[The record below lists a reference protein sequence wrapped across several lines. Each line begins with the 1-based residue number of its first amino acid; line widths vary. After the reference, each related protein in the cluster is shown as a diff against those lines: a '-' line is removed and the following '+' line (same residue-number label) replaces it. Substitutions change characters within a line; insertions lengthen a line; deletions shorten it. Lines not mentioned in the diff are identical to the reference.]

1 MIFGTFPLINRSFAN
16 FKRNM
21 DRNTIIGFILI
32 FAVIMVWNQFFF
44 QPEMEAA
51 KIKQHQ
57 QDSLKALTESIPNT
71 TIDSNSANQN
81 SKSAIADSSSIDSS
95 SISQTKEETRTLSN
109 DLVAIELSSKGAA
122 IKSVKLSK
130 YNRIF
135 KDQSGHDQ
143 KETLMMMNDKK
154 NVFEYLIPV
163 QGKVIS
169 TKDLIFQIRKSS
181 DQEIE
186 FETSLSPESKLVLSY
201 SLKEGHYILDHQIK
215 FEGKIP
221 DSSIAVIWNNY
232 LNHLEANSSYE
243 RNYSSVYFKER
254 DQDPDYCSCTKDD
267 KIVLQGKSVQWI
279 SHVNQFFNSSIIS
292 SADFVNAENETV
304 MLPQNADNLKLI
316 KTKFE
321 IPASQFSGGQT
332 NLQWYIGPNIYSNLK
347 NAAPNLES
355 IIPYGWSVFGTINR
369 YVIRPLFLFLENFI
383 GSKGILILLM
393 TLIVKIVVFPLGY
406 KMLQSQA
413 KMTALK
419 PEIDKIKAKYKDD
432 MQKQQMETMKIYNEF
447 GVNPLGGCFPLL
459 LQMPIWIALYR
470 FFPATIEFRQESFL
484 WATDLTSYD
493 VFATLPFSI
502 PMFGATVSLFAFLWM
517 LSTLVFTYYSSKSMD
532 FSSNPAMLYMQY
544 LMPVMFWVMFNKTAA
559 GLTVYMFFSN
569 LLNIAQTILGKN
581 FLFDTEKIRAK
592 LELNK
597 SKPKK
602 QGGFR
607 DRFESLM
614 KEQQRIQQEKLK
626 KK

>member
-186 FETSLSPESKLVLSY
+186 FETSLSPES
-201 SLKEGHYILDHQIK
+201 
-215 FEGKIP
+215 
-221 DSSIAVIWNNY
+221 
-232 LNHLEANSSYE
+232 
-243 RNYSSVYFKER
+243 
-254 DQDPDYCSCTKDD
+254 
-267 KIVLQGKSVQWI
+267 
-279 SHVNQFFNSSIIS
+279 
-292 SADFVNAENETV
+292 
-304 MLPQNADNLKLI
+304 
-316 KTKFE
+316 
-321 IPASQFSGGQT
+321 
-332 NLQWYIGPNIYSNLK
+332 
-347 NAAPNLES
+347 
-355 IIPYGWSVFGTINR
+355 
-369 YVIRPLFLFLENFI
+369 
-383 GSKGILILLM
+383 
-393 TLIVKIVVFPLGY
+393 
-406 KMLQSQA
+406 
-413 KMTALK
+413 
-419 PEIDKIKAKYKDD
+419 
-432 MQKQQMETMKIYNEF
+432 
-447 GVNPLGGCFPLL
+447 
-459 LQMPIWIALYR
+459 
-470 FFPATIEFRQESFL
+470 
-484 WATDLTSYD
+484 
-493 VFATLPFSI
+493 
-502 PMFGATVSLFAFLWM
+502 
-517 LSTLVFTYYSSKSMD
+517 
-532 FSSNPAMLYMQY
+532 
-544 LMPVMFWVMFNKTAA
+544 
-559 GLTVYMFFSN
+559 
-569 LLNIAQTILGKN
+569 
-581 FLFDTEKIRAK
+581 
-592 LELNK
+592 
-597 SKPKK
+597 
-602 QGGFR
+602 
-607 DRFESLM
+607 
-614 KEQQRIQQEKLK
+614 
-626 KK
+626 